1 VSADPPPA
9 AAPAQPLRYGIFPL
23 EAGSAGAVQGTT
35 APSDP
40 ARALA
45 ELRRLRPPGR
55 ELVLRLNRMFWS
67 DGRAGLD
74 RFAGLVD
81 GYARAGFR
89 SELQVRYHPPDGHAG
104 DMAGWLAYVRDA
116 VRTFAPRRSV
126 VGLSITN
133 EANLPGSP
141 NTSDG
146 FYTGVIDALVQG
158 VIAARA
164 EADRLGRPDLRIGF
178 SYAYRGAPQ
187 SDDRF
192 FEQLGEKG
200 GAAFAR
206 AVGEVGLQV
215 YPGLF
220 WPPATTDP
228 AGDVIEALTLLRTC
242 WMPKAGLGRRVALS
256 VTENGYATRGATGE
270 PRQASDLRA
279 TADAVARW
287 SGTLGVTDYRY
298 FNLRDNASRGADL
311 FDAVGLLFDDYR
323 EKQAFGAFRDAI
335 ARTGAA
341 APAER
346 LRVTVNPRRV
356 VRRHRVLLHVRVTAG
371 GRPVRGAVV
380 RVGSKRRV
388 TGRGGRVRMRYRFVG
403 RPGRRVVRVRA
414 PAFGAAGAGIRVVT
428 RHR

>member
-1 VSADPPPA
+1 V
-9 AAPAQPLRYGIFPL
+9 RFGIFPL

-40 ARALA
+40 AKALA
-45 ELRRLRPPGR
+45 ALQRLRPPGR

-67 DGRAGLD
+67 DGQAGLD
-74 RFAGLVD
+74 RFAALVD
-81 GYARAGFR
+81 GYASTGFR

-104 DMAGWLAYVRDA
+104 DMAGWLAYVRSA
-116 VRTFAPRRSV
+116 VREFSARRSV

-146 FYTGVIDALVQG
+146 FYSGVIDALVQG

-164 EADRLGRPDLRIGF
+164 EANRLGRPDLRIGF
-178 SYAYRGAPQ
+178 SYAYRSAPQ

-192 FEQLGEKG
+192 FEQLREKG

-206 AVGEVGLQV
+206 AVDEVGLQV

-228 AGDVIEALTLLRTC
+228 AGDVIEALTLLRDC
-242 WMPKAGLGRRVALS
+242 WMPKAGLGRSVDLS
-256 VTENGYATRGATGE
+256 VTENGYATRGGVGE
-270 PRQASDLRA
+270 PQQASDLRA

-323 EKQAFGAFRDAI
+323 EKQAFGVYRDAI

-341 APAER
+341 PAEPR
-346 LRVTVNPRRV
+346 LRVRVRPRRV
-356 VRRHRVLLHVRVTAG
+356 MRRHRVTLRVRVTVD
-371 GRPVRGAVV
+371 GRAVRGALV
-380 RVGSKRRV
+380 RVGHKRRV
-388 TGRGGRVRMRYRFVG
+388 TGARGRARLRYRFVG
-403 RPGRRVVRVRA
+403 RPGPRRVRVVASRL
-414 PAFGAAGAGIRVVT
+414 GSAGAGIRVVA